1 MKTLQHI
8 DYIPTAIWPA
18 IQSASNAFFHTMRKC
33 GVNRLS
39 IVLAMTALTAGSIV
53 PATYTNKAFAAGF
66 SKPKTER
73 QFQNWL
79 RKDMRSIASKA
90 KISKKV
96 YDAAIASITLDWTLP
111 DLAPPGAKT
120 KSGPQKQSEFRAP
133 GRYFNERSI
142 QILVKRGRGQLKKWK
157 RTLNKIEK
165 RYGVSRRIIV
175 AIWGRESGF
184 GRVKMP
190 KNAIR
195 SLATEAFIGRR
206 RALFQKEF
214 LAALKIVAS
223 GDIAG
228 KSMGSSWAGALGQPQ
243 FLPSKFDQFA
253 VDFDGDGRRDIWRST
268 PDALASIANY
278 LKQHGWQRGRD
289 WGFEVKIPKGVSCTN
304 GGPDSRQ
311 SIATLASMGI
321 KRVSNKPFP
330 SHETKQAGYLL
341 FPAGR
346 FGPTYV
352 TTPNFYV
359 LKKYNESD
367 VYALFVGHLADRMA
381 SNKPFNTK
389 WGKLGTL
396 SRNTVRKMQQR
407 LIAKGYD
414 VGGADGFIGYK
425 TRTAIGFWQQAN
437 GKQSTCFP
445 VKNRVSKIGR

>member
-1 MKTLQHI
+1 MSFLI
-8 DYIPTAIWPA
+8 CRLIILALVLSPLNATA
-18 IQSASNAFFHTMRKC
+18 Q
-33 GVNRLS
+33 
-39 IVLAMTALTAGSIV
+39 
-53 PATYTNKAFAAGF
+53 
-66 SKPKTER
+66 SKPATER
-73 QFQNWL
+73 QFQKWL
-79 RKDMRSIASKA
+79 RTDMRSAATKAS
-90 KISKKV
+90 ISKKV
-96 YDAAIASITLDWTLP
+96 YDAAIASLTLDWTLP

-133 GRYFNERSI
+133 GRYFNEPSL
-142 QILVKRGRGQLKKWK
+142 QTLVKRGRGQLNKWK

-165 RYGVSRRIIV
+165 RYGVPRRIIV

-223 GDIAG
+223 GDVAG

-243 FLPSKFDQFA
+243 FLPSKFEQFA

-289 WGFEVKIPKGVSCTN
+289 WGFEVLIPKSVSCTN
-304 GGPDSRQ
+304 GGPDTRQ
-311 SIATLASMGI
+311 SIATLASSGI
-321 KRVSNKPFP
+321 KRVSGNPFP
-330 SHETKQAGYLL
+330 SHEIKQSGYLL

-367 VYALFVGHLADRMA
+367 VYALFVGHLADRMVL
-381 SNKPFNTK
+381 NKPFATK
-389 WGKLGTL
+389 WTKLGTL
-396 SRNTVRKMQQR
+396 SRNTVRKMQKR

-425 TRTAIGFWQQAN
+425 TRTAIGFWQQSKGIKA
-437 GKQSTCFP
+437 TCFP
-445 VKNRVSKIGR
+445 IKNRVSKIGQ

>member
-1 MKTLQHI
+1 MMTRQNN
-8 DYIPTAIWPA
+8 DYIPATVWPV
-18 IQSASNAFFHTMRKC
+18 IQSVFNVIFHTMRK
-33 GVNRLS
+33 GGTNRLP
-39 IVLAMTALTAGSIV
+39 IILVTTLLIAGSIV
-53 PATYTNKAFAAGF
+53 PVTYTNKAFAAGF
-66 SKPKTER
+66 SKANTER

-79 RKDMRSIASKA
+79 RTDMRSIASKA
-90 KISKKV
+90 KIPMKV
-96 YDAAIASITLDWTLP
+96 YDAAIASVTLDWTLP
-111 DLAPPGAKT
+111 DLAPPGAKI

-133 GRYFNERSI
+133 GRYFSERSI
-142 QILVKRGRGQLKKWK
+142 QILVKRGRGQLKQWK

-190 KNAIR
+190 KNALR

-214 LAALKIVAS
+214 IAALKIVAS

-228 KSMGSSWAGALGQPQ
+228 NNMGSSWAGALGQPQ

-278 LKQHGWQRGRD
+278 LKQHGWQHGRD
-289 WGFEVKIPKGVSCTN
+289 WGFEVKVPTSVSCTN

-311 SIATLASMGI
+311 SIATLASKGI
-321 KRVSNKPFP
+321 RRVSGKRFP
-330 SHETKQAGYLL
+330 SHEAKQAGYLL

-381 SNKPFNTK
+381 SDRPFNTK
-389 WGKLGTL
+389 WSKLGTL
-396 SRNTVRKMQQR
+396 SRNTVRKMQKR

-437 GKQSTCFP
+437 GIQSTCFP
-445 VKNRVSKIGR
+445 VKNQILKIGR

>member
-1 MKTLQHI
+1 MLKWMQMSELK
-8 DYIPTAIWPA
+8 PT
-18 IQSASNAFFHTMRKC
+18 
-33 GVNRLS
+33 
-39 IVLAMTALTAGSIV
+39 
-53 PATYTNKAFAAGF
+53 FAAVITSLLF
-66 SKPKTER
+66 ILISPHIVWAATSFQIKTEQKFR
-73 QFQNWL
+73 NWL
-79 RKDMRSIASKA
+79 RSDMRSTALKA
-90 KISKKV
+90 KIPSKV
-96 YDAAIASITLDWTLP
+96 YDSAIASITLDWTLP

-142 QILVKRGRGQLKKWK
+142 KILVKRGRGQLKQWK

-165 RYGVSRRIIV
+165 RYGVPRRIIV

-206 RALFQKEF
+206 RALFQKEL

-223 GDIAG
+223 GDIVG
-228 KSMGSSWAGALGQPQ
+228 KNMGSSWAGALGQPQ
-243 FLPSKFDQFA
+243 FLPSKFEQFA

-278 LKQHGWQRGRD
+278 LKQHGWQPGRD
-289 WGFEVKIPKGVSCTN
+289 WGFEVNVPKTVSCTN

-311 SIATLASMGI
+311 SIATLASQGI
-321 KRVSNKPFP
+321 KRVSGKPFP
-330 SHETKQAGYLL
+330 PHETKQAGYLL

-381 SNKPFNTK
+381 YNKPFKTK

-396 SRNTVRKMQQR
+396 PRKSVRKMQKR

-425 TRTAIGFWQQAN
+425 TRTAIGLWQQTN
-437 GKQSTCFP
+437 GKQATCFP
-445 VKNRVSKIGR
+445 IKSRASKIGR